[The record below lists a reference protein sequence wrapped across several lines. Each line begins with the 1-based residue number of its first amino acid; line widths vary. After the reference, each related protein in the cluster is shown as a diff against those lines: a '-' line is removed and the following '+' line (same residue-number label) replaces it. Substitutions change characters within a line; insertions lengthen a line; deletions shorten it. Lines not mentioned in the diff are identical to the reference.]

1 MYRKKRI
8 WQLKCSCYNTYMK
21 LVSKSIIE
29 TKNIA
34 HDLVRALAS
43 ARLSGR
49 ATVLALAGDLG
60 AGKTALT
67 KAIAHELGVAED
79 VTSPTFVL
87 EKIYRLPK
95 KMPFEHLVHIDAYR
109 LEGVHELEAIG
120 WDEALAHHGNLI
132 VIEWPERVDQA
143 IPHTAHTVRLRAVNE
158 TTREIIIPKSLVPL
172 WPEPKTKK
180 N

>member
-1 MYRKKRI
+1 MR
-8 WQLKCSCYNTYMK
+8 
-21 LVSKSIIE
+21 LVSKSITE
-29 TKNIA
+29 TKKIG
-34 HDLVRALAS
+34 HDLVRALVV

-67 KAIAHELGVAED
+67 KVIAHELGVAQD

-95 KMPFEHLVHIDAYR
+95 KAPFEHLVHIDAYR
-109 LEGVHELEAIG
+109 LEGVHELESIG

-132 VIEWPERVDQA
+132 VIEWPERVAPA
-143 IPHTAHTVRLRAVNE
+143 IPPTAHTVHLRTVNE
-158 TTREIIIPKSLVPL
+158 TTREIIIPKSLAPL
-172 WPEPKTKK
+172 WPELKTKK